1 MGSDGAFANFRLAGA
16 TEKNGTLLGGPG
28 VVPLGGCA
36 TDPFRRNLGP
46 FPPKKRAFRGGQDI
60 SALA

>member
-28 VVPLGGCA
+28 VVRRCGGHRRPSGA
-36 TDPFRRNLGP
+36 TERPFR
-46 FPPKKRAFRGGQDI
+46 PKKRAFGGPQ
-60 SALA
+60 AEQ

>member
-28 VVPLGGCA
+28 VVLRGALQTPALGNR
-36 TDPFRRNLGP
+36 PE
-46 FPPKKRAFRGGQDI
+46 
-60 SALA
+60 